1 MMEGAQNT
9 ERTEGFENPMDSGAT
24 SKKPSEAS
32 DVPSLRFCV
41 NQVNLDPNQGAENT
55 DDLTPRMNFPDAQSP
70 NRLSVHDATNTIGY
84 ATHDAV
90 PMTVFY
96 RNENSNPNVTKK
108 SRPTLQELR
117 KGFEE
122 DHEQQ
127 VSFLDLLPVYNIL
140 LSEYFFCADCHAF
153 PNLIDRLAYAMA
165 VFSARKGFE
174 VKLLFISLLWY
185 FL

>member
-1 MMEGAQNT
+1 MASAEAKEIGD
-9 ERTEGFENPMDSGAT
+9 GFENPMEKQAPSR
-24 SKKPSEAS
+24 KPSAASS

-41 NQVNLDPNQGAENT
+41 NQVNLDPSGENA
-55 DDLTPRMNFPDAQSP
+55 DDTHDPSPRMTFPETTTPSRP
-70 NRLSVHDATNTIGY
+70 LSTHDATIGY

-96 RNENSNPNVTKK
+96 RNDNSQSNSTKK

-127 VSFLDLLPVYNIL
+127 VWNLFPVVYYIAGLVIIISDYWPEIVRN
-140 LSEYFFCADCHAF
+140 
-153 PNLIDRLAYAMA
+153 
-165 VFSARKGFE
+165 FSGDAH
-174 VKLLFISLLWY
+174 FIVRQSKSS
-185 FL
+185 